1 MNHRANRPLTTVVQQ
16 EHGIALLSALFLVL
30 VVALLGMTALH
41 LAAQELDSV
50 RAVRTDAVGLHLAE
64 AGAEMVVGWMHAPE
78 SMPSPMLRDALT
90 KREHGAGMGSSFF
103 DSTGRSQFRGTSAQ
117 PDVLIDASYSEQDR
131 LLNDPAQGWFRQA
144 AGLGRVTSLKVYAP
158 TRADLLCTVD
168 VSAVGTNQLEH
179 AARTVRVQLA
189 AVPMPPLQVAV
200 HASAMPAVGT
210 SASPVS
216 VHWGDVQV
224 LGDAVVRAW
233 SDVPARTALAP
244 VTGYAYR
251 DMPAREDRWHELRLG
266 GEATV
271 LEPSAYDHGLPLN
284 VLHHQLPVPGLP
296 VPRWDYADLK
306 RLAQT
311 HGTYYAVDHNGRLH
325 QDGREMEAEGMT
337 VDEALHSGSVGAS
350 HGLVFVDTLDQQ
362 PPHGDNLARLTI
374 ETPYA
379 EGVFVVNA
387 HVTWRPRGAG
397 QSVPAL
403 SPPTGEVNA
412 VATRVPV
419 QLSNIHLNGVLAV
432 AGNLAIE
439 NEVRAFGSVVAD
451 GVLTAVGDGLE
462 VWFNHDARSGYYR
475 GVPVVHV
482 APGTWRA
489 L

>member
-1 MNHRANRPLTTVVQQ
+1 MKHRADVQSTIVVQQ
-16 EHGIALLSALFLVL
+16 ERGIALLSALFLVL

-64 AGAEMVVGWMHAPE
+64 AGTEMVVGWMHAPD
-78 SMPSPMLRDALT
+78 SMPSSTLRERLM
-90 KREHGAGMGSSFF
+90 KREHGAGMAPSFF

-117 PDVLIDASYSEQDR
+117 PDVLIDSSDIGQDR
-131 LLNDPAQGWFRQA
+131 LLNDPTQGWFRQA

-168 VSAVGTNQLEH
+168 VSAVGMNQSEH

-200 HASAMPAVGT
+200 HASAMPAVGA
-210 SASPVS
+210 SASS
-216 VHWGDVQV
+216 VLAHWGDVQI
-224 LGDAVVRAW
+224 LGDAVVRTW

-251 DMPAREDRWHELRLG
+251 DMPVREDRWHELRLG

-271 LEPSAYDHGLPLN
+271 LEPAAYDHGLPLN
-284 VLHHQLPVPGLP
+284 VLQHQLPVPGLP

-311 HGTYYAVDHNGRLH
+311 HGTYYAVDRNGRLH

-337 VDEALHSGSVGAS
+337 LDEALHSGSVRAS

-362 PPHGDNLARLTI
+362 PPQGDNLARLTI

-379 EGVFVVNA
+379 EGVFIVNA
-387 HVTWRPRGAG
+387 HVTWRPRGTG

-403 SPPTGEVNA
+403 SPPTGDANT

-439 NEVRAFGSVVAD
+439 NEARAFGSVVTN
-451 GVLTAVGDGLE
+451 GLLTAVGEGLE
-462 VWFNHDARSGYYR
+462 VWFNHDARSGYYK

-489 L
+489 S